1 MVGKRTISP
10 LTRRIKKMKSPME
23 QTRYNTMV
31 KKAARLSR
39 SAGPSVGSVS
49 QTERHAIRK
58 ATRAVRLITTPAE
71 ARGVKKQLRKKAR
84 KS

>member
-1 MVGKRTISP
+1 
-10 LTRRIKKMKSPME
+10 MKSPIE

-31 KKAARLSR
+31 KKAARISR
-39 SAGPSVGSVS
+39 SAGPSVGRVS

-58 ATRAVRLITTPAE
+58 AARATKLITTPGE
-71 ARGVKKQLRKKAR
+71 ARGVRKTLRRKAR